1 MKKIIV
7 VVCLFVLAMC
17 TIKQFRE
24 ETLRKIMAI
33 TESTLDTIIGFE
45 GKRNKAYKDTR
56 GLWTIGVGHLIKP
69 DEQHLIETV
78 LTDDEV
84 HTLLKHDLSWCDEA
98 IGSSVRVPL
107 NQNQYDALYSLCF
120 NIGANGFKNSSVV
133 KKLNAG
139 DYAGAADAF
148 LLWNKPAVL
157 EPRRKKERA
166 LFLTPI
172 EGENA

>member
-45 GKRNKAYKDTR
+45 GKKNKAYKDTR

-120 NIGANGFKNSSVV
+120 NIGGTNFAKSTVV
-133 KKLNAG
+133 KKINEN
-139 DYAGAADAF
+139 DMQGAADAI
-148 LLWNKPAVL
+148 LNWNKPEVL
-157 EPRRKKERA
+157 VNRRKRERA
-166 LFLTPI
+166 LFL
-172 EGENA
+172 GA